1 MLNIVVQRTTLMA
14 RKINSDRE
22 TFTDDQK
29 RLRAVLEKNRY
40 VIKPN
45 DPLLLRK
52 IDMDRKRAEFE
63 EKSKNYMVQVIS

>member
-1 MLNIVVQRTTLMA
+1 MA

>member
-1 MLNIVVQRTTLMA
+1 MA

-45 DPLLLRK
+45 DPFLLRK

>member
-1 MLNIVVQRTTLMA
+1 MV
-14 RKINSDRE
+14 RKINVDPE

-29 RLRAVLEKNRY
+29 RLWEALKKNRY

-45 DPLLLRK
+45 DPLLLLK
-52 IDMDRKRAEFE
+52 IEMDRKRAEFE